1 MSRKLAAML
10 LIVAVLPGA
19 ASFGQA
25 NQPPEVGI
33 EEHLGEVIDL
43 EPYTFTDESGK
54 KIALKELFDRPV
66 VLTLVYFRCPGICT
80 PLLNDLAHA
89 VDLCDLKPGED
100 YRLVT
105 VSFDPGDTSD
115 LAFNKKKTLL
125 ATMKEKEVPPDS
137 WRFLTGD
144 EDNIKRLTEAV
155 GFRYK
160 KDKNQVDYV
169 HAGVVT
175 FLAANGK
182 IVRYLH
188 GTEFNPA
195 DLKLAVIDA
204 KEGRARSFMQKIT
217 KLCFAYDPE
226 SRGYVL
232 QMNRVIL
239 GITVVFVMAF
249 GAFLLLKGRGRSRP
263 TRDAEGESS

>member
-1 MSRKLAAML
+1 MFAQLS
-10 LIVAVLPGA
+10 IVLPLCLAVFGA
-19 ASFGQA
+19 TALGQS
-25 NQPPEVGI
+25 QQLPEVGI
-33 EEHLGEVIDL
+33 VEHLGEVIDL
-43 EPYTFTDESGK
+43 ASFTFADEDGK
-54 KIALKELFDRPV
+54 KIALKDLFDRPV

-80 PLLNDLAHA
+80 PLLNDLTHA

-105 VSFDPGDTSD
+105 IGFDPTETHE
-115 LAFNKKKTLL
+115 LAKNKKNNLL
-125 ATMKEKEVPPDS
+125 ATMDQKEMTAES

-144 EDNIKRLTEAV
+144 ADNIKRLTAAV
-155 GFRYK
+155 GFHYK

-175 FLAANGK
+175 FLAPDGK

-204 KEGRARSFMQKIT
+204 KEGRARSFMQKIS
-217 KLCFAYDPE
+217 KLCYAYDPD
-226 SRGYVL
+226 SKGYVL
-232 QMNRVIL
+232 QINRVIL
-239 GITVVFVMAF
+239 GITVMFVMGF
-249 GAFLLLKGRGRSRP
+249 GAFLLLKGRGKGRP
-263 TRDAEGESS
+263 ARQAGGETP